1 MRDVNPLDIFG
12 YDQSKITDEQY
23 IFVNSFERKSVR
35 IWFWSGAILIF
46 IMVVVGGVTRLTD
59 SGLSMSD
66 WSLIMGAIPPVNET
80 EWLAAF
86 ERYKEFPQYQ
96 QLNAKMSLA
105 EFKTIFFWEYLHRLL
120 GRLIGLVFLIPF
132 AFFWIRG
139 YFNSRTL
146 RQAWVLFGLGALQ
159 GAMGWIMVKS
169 GLVDVPYVSHYRLAT
184 HLLLAMLLFG
194 FCIWYALDLYKNET
208 TEKSPNLPSLRRWSI
223 GLLILFIAQ
232 VMWGAFT
239 AGLDAGYIYNTFP
252 TMNGDW
258 MPQNAWAMQP
268 LMANLVENPGT
279 VQWMHRILGTLLG
292 IATIGFWWRNHQA
305 KIPHLLKQ
313 KVHILLGMVITQY
326 ALGILTVLT
335 SVQLLLGVV
344 HQAGAL
350 AVLFCWIWYY
360 YDLKMYWK
368 P

>member
-1 MRDVNPLDIFG
+1 MNL
-12 YDQSKITDEQY
+12 
-23 IFVNSFERKSVR
+23 FERKAVR
-35 IWFWSGAILIF
+35 SWFWSGAILIF
-46 IMVVVGGVTRLTD
+46 TMVVVGGITRLTD

-66 WSLIMGAIPPVNET
+66 WSLIMGAIPPMNEA

-96 QLNAKMSLA
+96 QLNAGMSLA

-139 YFNSRTL
+139 YFNSKTL
-146 RQAWVLFGLGALQ
+146 RRAWVLFGLGALQ

-169 GLVDVPYVSHYRLAT
+169 GLVDVPYVSHYRLT
-184 HLLLAMLLFG
+184 IHLLLAMLLFG
-194 FCIWYALDLYKNET
+194 FCIWYALDLYGKDEPT
-208 TEKSPNLPSLRRWSI
+208 KKSSDLSSLRRWSI
-223 GLLILFIAQ
+223 GLLVLFIAQ
-232 VMWGAFT
+232 VIWGAFT

-258 MPQNAWAMQP
+258 VPQGTWTLQP
-268 LMANLVENPGT
+268 VLANFVEHPGT

-292 IATIGFWWRNHQA
+292 VATIGFWWRNRNA
-305 KIPHLLKQ
+305 DVGHLLKE
-313 KVHILLGMVITQY
+313 KARILLGMMLTQY
-326 ALGILTVLT
+326 VLGILTVIT
-335 SVQLLLGVV
+335 HVQLLIGVV

-350 AVLFCWIWYY
+350 AVLFLWIWYY
-360 YDLKMYWK
+360 HDIKTNWEIV
-368 P
+368 